1 LHQVPRMKSPTWLVS
16 SLVGLAIATTA
27 GACKSHDT
35 DQAASD
41 MKKAQD
47 EVHDRSK
54 DLAKVQ
60 EKDQQ
65 EVATEQAKLDNAK
78 IDLEKARADYSTA
91 VKSRLEHIDTKL
103 AQLSARTDAK
113 ARDAE
118 VRLKARRDA
127 LAAKLD
133 AMNAQT
139 QDHWDAYKKDVDDSF
154 DSLDKDLDDA
164 NK

>member
-1 LHQVPRMKSPTWLVS
+1 MQTRTWIFS
-16 SLVGLAIATTA
+16 SLIGLGLITT
-27 GACKSHDT
+27 GACKKHDT

-47 EVHDRSK
+47 EVRDRSK

-60 EKDQQ
+60 EKDDQD
-65 EVATEQAKLDNAK
+65 VAKEQAKVDNAK
-78 IDLEKARADYSTA
+78 IDLDKARTDYSTA
-91 VKSRLEHIDTKL
+91 VKSRLEKIDTKL
-103 AQLSARTDAK
+103 ATLSARTDAK
-113 ARDAE
+113 SKDAE

-133 AMNAQT
+133 AMNSQA

-164 NK
+164 TK